1 LFSYEL
7 IVTVASCG
15 INSEIFLS
23 DMVLELNLIAV
34 KGVQQES
41 LVDLL

>member
-1 LFSYEL
+1 MSTGLGQ
-7 IVTVASCG
+7 AKSCD